1 MLSCRLFMK
10 NQLVSAMFCP
20 VVVRKEPQP
29 ANTSDKEAAG
39 NLTMI
44 ESAKSV
50 KGKKRKGSGEG
61 KSKPKKSREQTI

>member
-1 MLSCRLFMK
+1 
-10 NQLVSAMFCP
+10 MFCP

-50 KGKKRKGSGEG
+50 KGKKRKGSGEVKSKKRKGSADG